1 MLPALLLAAACAAWH
16 ADATGFYR
24 GEVESIGPKP
34 IDTWIEDGPAGLVGH
49 YVLHEPDRDV
59 PGTLEPLG
67 DARLRSRPLPMDRP
81 LRHRHR
87 PPPFLPDRHCFEGSW
102 GADQPL
108 DRLPWHSCAQSR
120 VTS

>member
-67 DARLRSRPLPMDRP
+67 DAACEVGLFQWTDRYGTGIARLR
-81 LRHRHR
+81 
-87 PPPFLPDRHCFEGSW
+87 FFPDRHCFEGSW